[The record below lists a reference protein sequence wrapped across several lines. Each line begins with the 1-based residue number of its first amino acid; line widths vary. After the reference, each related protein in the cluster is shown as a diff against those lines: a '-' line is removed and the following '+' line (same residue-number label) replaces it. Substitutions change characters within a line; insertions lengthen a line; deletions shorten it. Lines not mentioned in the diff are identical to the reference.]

1 MGSRMSKLRRLLR
14 HGHGKEEPVSASR
27 GYVPVIVGLGDDSK
41 RFVIHLTML
50 GDAKMLEL
58 LYVSAEEFGFRN
70 PGILRIPC
78 DAGSFERW
86 MHGKNSRQIHK
97 FSGEEVISF
106 L

>member
-1 MGSRMSKLRRLLR
+1 MGTRTSKLRGLR
-14 HGHGKEEPVSASR
+14 RRGHGKEEAVSAPR
-27 GYVPVIVGLGDDSK
+27 GYVPVVVGLGDDSK

-58 LYVSAEEFGFRN
+58 LYVSAEELGFRN

-86 MHGKNSRQIHK
+86 MHGNNSRQIHR
-97 FSGEEVISF
+97 IT
-106 L
+106 